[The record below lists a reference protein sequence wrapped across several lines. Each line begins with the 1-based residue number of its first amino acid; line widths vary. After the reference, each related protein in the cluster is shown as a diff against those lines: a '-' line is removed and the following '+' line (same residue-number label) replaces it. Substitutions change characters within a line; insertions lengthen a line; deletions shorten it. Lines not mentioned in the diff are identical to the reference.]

1 MRAWK
6 AATGR
11 TWEGD
16 TGTSSKQTE
25 SIAEHCNRMDHNT
38 SYILQIK
45 MLGNPKHARK
55 DIRCVLIEKVVDAD
69 VTNIKNLVESITK
82 QCPPG
87 YLEVSHVQYYD
98 EATKIFSEVKS
109 DQDLMLMFEKR
120 RKTKV
125 VTMFMGYCNAFE
137 PYELIT
143 EWTFDEQLQQNINDE
158 PDDDNYLRNPFSDN
172 EHVGK
177 DKDYVPED
185 DSEDESADGD
195 DDDDE
200 DELEEYEEL
209 VGREATH
216 TPNVDYDKEDPPM
229 TEGSTYPNMKEF
241 KVALCM
247 HAIQCEFEFKTARS
261 GPHRFIA
268 YCSRKQTDKC
278 PWRIYASSTVDRSS
292 VVHKKEKKV
301 KNATKHWVYE
311 KVKDFLIDDAT
322 LKAKALQKKIKERYK
337 TVAYDEVEP
346 KEKSGKEIGR
356 PQLVGLKL
364 RDSKGILRKLRNAST
379 SVPFVKTMAII
390 YWHNCKKGNP
400 DDIAAMMAVRGPPKK
415 KKKTTTS
422 AQSSIMHMENESIAA
437 SMSFP
442 PRRKSRS
449 GSNQPKPLSIKFQSS
464 NEQRPAPKKVKRKT
478 KKKEIAKPD
487 IPMPSFDSPAM
498 ETRSRTIDSISPA
511 MSTAS
516 KRRLSL

>member
-87 YLEVSHVQYYD
+87 YLEVPHVQYYD
-98 EATKIFSEVKS
+98 EATKTFLEVKS
-109 DQDLMLMFEKR
+109 DQDLMLMFEKHS
-120 RKTKV
+120 KTKV

-172 EHVGK
+172 EHVGVDEKFVCSDKGK

-241 KVALCM
+241 KV
-247 HAIQCEFEFKTARS
+247 
-261 GPHRFIA
+261 
-268 YCSRKQTDKC
+268 RKNPFAHDC
-278 PWRIYASSTVDRSS
+278 FSTRR
-292 VVHKKEKKV
+292 KKKV

-311 KVKDFLIDDAT
+311 TLAGSYQVKDFLIDDAT

-337 TVAYDEVEP
+337 
-346 KEKSGKEIGR
+346 
-356 PQLVGLKL
+356 
-364 RDSKGILRKLRNAST
+364 
-379 SVPFVKTMAII
+379 
-390 YWHNCKKGNP
+390 
-400 DDIAAMMAVRGPPKK
+400 
-415 KKKTTTS
+415 
-422 AQSSIMHMENESIAA
+422 
-437 SMSFP
+437 
-442 PRRKSRS
+442 
-449 GSNQPKPLSIKFQSS
+449 
-464 NEQRPAPKKVKRKT
+464 
-478 KKKEIAKPD
+478 
-487 IPMPSFDSPAM
+487 
-498 ETRSRTIDSISPA
+498 
-511 MSTAS
+511 
-516 KRRLSL
+516 